1 MARRTPLPQEVPA
14 AFSVATALDADI
26 PYKRL
31 RAGDLEVP
39 TRGVRRRAGQPMDLR
54 ARCAAFALALPADA
68 AFSHLTAARLLD
80 LPTPAAWPGP
90 EELLDVMRDRSRNPV
105 LRSGCR
111 GHRGLETRSVVVRG
125 GLRVTSPVDT
135 WCDLAGLWSR
145 PDLLAAADLLLRRSH
160 IDARQLVDAADA
172 RRGRRHAADLVA
184 MAPLAR
190 AGSAS
195 PGESR
200 ARYSFFTWGLPEPEL
215 NAPVLDAHGQ
225 WLATSDFLWRGPRV
239 VGEYD
244 GDVHRTNRRRW
255 QLERERRAS
264 LEDAGYR
271 YVEMT
276 ALTLVDPCRAE
287 RLRARLTR
295 LLSPGVP

>member
-1 MARRTPLPQEVPA
+1 MATRTPLPQEIPA

-39 TRGVRRRAGQPMDLR
+39 TRGVRRRAGQPLDLR

-80 LPTPAAWPGP
+80 LPTPATWPGP
-90 EELLDVMRDRSRNPV
+90 DELLDVMRERSRNPV
-105 LRSGCR
+105 VRSGCR

-125 GLRVTSPVDT
+125 GLRLTSPADT

-145 PDLLAAADLLLRRSH
+145 PDLLAAADVLLRRSDL
-160 IDARQLVDAADA
+160 DARQLVAAADA

-184 MAPLAR
+184 IAPLAR
-190 AGSAS
+190 TGSAS

-200 ARYSFFTWGLPEPEL
+200 ARYTFFTWGLPEPEL

-225 WLATSDFLWRGPRV
+225 WLATSDFLWRGARV

-244 GDVHRTNRRRW
+244 GDIHRTNRRRW

-264 LEDAGYR
+264 LEDAGYV

-276 ALTLVDPCRAE
+276 ALTFADPYLAE

-295 LLSPGVP
+295 LL